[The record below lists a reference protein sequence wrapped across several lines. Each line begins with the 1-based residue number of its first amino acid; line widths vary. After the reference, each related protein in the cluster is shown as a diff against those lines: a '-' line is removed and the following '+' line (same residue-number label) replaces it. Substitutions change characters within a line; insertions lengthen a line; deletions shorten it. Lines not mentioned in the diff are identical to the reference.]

1 MKQKAKRRTKIV
13 AIVLGAIVVVAVL
26 IITVA
31 GGAFMPRN
39 YLDPWEKDY
48 HQRFDDPRMQVVAH
62 GILAANSHNMQP
74 WRIELD
80 EVDTT
85 SFRLFTDGERLT
97 PQVDPV
103 ARQITISQGTFLEY
117 AVVAAAKLGYACDI
131 ELFPEG
137 EYDLDGTPASMAE
150 KPVAEVSVR
159 GDGAAPVPAPEPGA
173 SATTVSEPPA
183 SGAVAEQ
190 TTGLD
195 LLYDCLF
202 LPDTVRAAYDD
213 TALTEEQAARLTEWT
228 PDPSVEIVLSP
239 GSRGS
244 RLSRGF
250 GDSGSDGRG
259 RYQPHQRGEQR
270 ALQGHGV
277 SEEQVPLRLLPGR
290 PGHQGDRD
298 VVHGGTPGSDPLVGE
313 EWRQQRALREAD
325 HRPGRAHAGVRDDPH
340 E

>member
-1 MKQKAKRRTKIV
+1 MKQKAKKRLKM
-13 AIVLGAIVVVAVL
+13 AGMMLGAIVVVAVL

-31 GGAFMPRN
+31 GGAFIPRH

-80 EVDTT
+80 EVDVT
-85 SFRLFTDGERLT
+85 SLRLFTDGERLT

-117 AVVAAAKLGYACDI
+117 ALVAAAKLGYACDI

-159 GDGAAPVPAPEPGA
+159 GPGAAPESGG
-173 SATTVSEPPA
+173 SGMTTLEPPA
-183 SGAVAEQ
+183 SRAVAEQ
-190 TTGLD
+190 PTGLD

-202 LPDTVRAAYDD
+202 LPDTVRAAYGD
-213 TALTEEQAARLTEWT
+213 TR
-228 PDPSVEIVLSP
+228 
-239 GSRGS
+239 SR
-244 RLSRGF
+244 RNK
-250 GDSGSDGRG
+250 
-259 RYQPHQRGEQR
+259 
-270 ALQGHGV
+270 
-277 SEEQVPLRLLPGR
+277 PL
-290 PGHQGDRD
+290 
-298 VVHGGTPGSDPLVGE
+298 
-313 EWRQQRALREAD
+313 A
-325 HRPGRAHAGVRDDPH
+325 
-340 E
+340 